1 MPYVLDSHAL
11 LAYLN
16 QEEPAPR
23 VGEIL
28 REIERGDELGFLSLI
43 NYGEVVYI
51 VERERGLELAHQTI
65 AWLDALPLQVVVPD
79 REATLVAAHIKAHHP
94 ISYADS
100 FGAGLALRENA
111 KFVTGDKEFEVLTGL
126 IDIQWV

>member
-28 REIERGDELGFLSLI
+28 EEVERGGDLGFLSLI

-65 AWLDALPLQVVVPD
+65 AWLDALPLQVVMPD
-79 REATLVAAHIKAHHP
+79 REATLMATHIKAHHP
-94 ISYADS
+94 VSYADS
-100 FGAGLALRENA
+100 FGAALALREHA
-111 KFVTGDKEFEVLTGL
+111 KFVTGDKKFEALTGL
-126 IDIQWV
+126 IEIQWI

>member
-1 MPYVLDSHAL
+1 MPYVLDSHAV

-28 REIERGDELGFLSLI
+28 REVERGDDLGFLSLI

-65 AWLDALPLQVVVPD
+65 AWLDALPLQVVAAD

-100 FGAGLALRENA
+100 FGAGLALREGA
-111 KFVTGDKEFEVLTGL
+111 KFVTGDKEFEALTGL
-126 IDIQWV
+126 IEIEWV

>member
-16 QEEPAPR
+16 QEEPAGR
-23 VGEIL
+23 VREIL
-28 REIERGDELGFLSLI
+28 REIERGDELGFLSLV
-43 NYGEVVYI
+43 NYGEVVYM
-51 VERERGLELAHQTI
+51 VERERGLDLAHQTI
-65 AWLDALPLQVVVPD
+65 AWLDALPLQVIVPD
-79 REATLVAAHIKAHHP
+79 RDVTLVAAHIKAHHL

-111 KFVTGDKEFEVLTGL
+111 KFVTGDKEFEALTGL

>member
-28 REIERGDELGFLSLI
+28 EEVEQGGDPGFLSLI

-65 AWLDALPLQVVVPD
+65 AWLDALPLQVVMPD
-79 REATLVAAHIKAHHP
+79 REITLLAAHIKANHP

-100 FGAGLALRENA
+100 FGAALALREDA
-111 KFVTGDKEFEVLTGL
+111 KFVTGDKEFEALKGL
-126 IDIQWV
+126 IEIQWI